1 VCFSRWKA
9 CVRERVWPAGAAA
22 WRQSFFLLPSSAQ
35 RQPSSFFSL
44 AQSGRVAACLCVSR
58 WLAEAAPSFLF
69 FSVTRPWLV
78 YIGRGD
84 RVLRKVAPSFGC
96 WPSPKK
102 SRQQLH
108 ARESRQQLRAR
119 ATDAAL
125 ICFLFTS
132 GRSLAPAGLLK
143 YALAY
148 RSVGGGCRG
157 VLLGWL
163 SCSIHEAS
171 VYDDAGVDYGA
182 RWDPGAASF
191 PRKQA

>member
-1 VCFSRWKA
+1 
-9 CVRERVWPAGAAA
+9 
-22 WRQSFFLLPSSAQ
+22 
-35 RQPSSFFSL
+35 
-44 AQSGRVAACLCVSR
+44 
-58 WLAEAAPSFLF
+58 
-69 FSVTRPWLV
+69 LV
-78 YIGRGD
+78 VG
-84 RVLRKVAPSFGC
+84 LHQ
-96 WPSPKK
+96 KK

-108 ARESRQQLRAR
+108 ARESRQQLRTR
-119 ATDAAL
+119 ATDVAL

-148 RSVGGGCRG
+148 RYVGGGCRG

-171 VYDDAGVDYGA
+171 VYDYAGVDYGA

-191 PRKQA
+191 PRKQACSR